1 MECFKELNMFAMKQ
15 PRKLSNQESQRFENF
30 RIQAPKSKGW
40 ENFKT
45 IRYPFL
51 KVNQTK
57 EITFQ
62 LVAFK
67 NIHEPDFVFDLSQSC
82 WIRWC
87 SQIWSLIGVLRYWF
101 YFWKLPL
108 NSIKICSYNVKYI
121 VKAMLLRLEN
131 HNLLLTTEMKSVNY
145 TCTLYKYALD
155 IKFENLFSFAEFTV
169 WAYSD
174 LMWY

>member
-62 LVAFK
+62 L
-67 NIHEPDFVFDLSQSC
+67 
-82 WIRWC
+82 
-87 SQIWSLIGVLRYWF
+87 
-101 YFWKLPL
+101 

-155 IKFENLFSFAEFTV
+155 IKFENLFSFGEFTV

-174 LMWY
+174 LMWYYCWTWSVYRCHLSSFIFLFKYSMA

>member
-40 ENFKT
+40 LPTVSSTPRLNM
-45 IRYPFL
+45 ICYPFL

-62 LVAFK
+62 
-67 NIHEPDFVFDLSQSC
+67 
-82 WIRWC
+82 
-87 SQIWSLIGVLRYWF
+87 
-101 YFWKLPL
+101 L

-121 VKAMLLRLEN
+121 VKAMPLRLDN

-169 WAYSD
+169 
-174 LMWY
+174 